1 MAAIDVNDFTIDYV
15 NKLIRYDGAET
26 TPHPLA
32 DMLSVN
38 ALYSHLQDTFDELN
52 QMDNP
57 VPMSAQTPTAYT
69 LINGW
74 YIDEMS
80 VQTLKGGAIQTNGWN
95 GEVAVLLV
103 NSITTQAQASD
114 IGKTVEDDA
123 SGIGELLHYE
133 AISGTEAKWWIRTD
147 QTVTTGS
154 TMTIASSSADGNANG
169 GSSTG
174 ENLWTNL
181 YTLGTLFGTPT
192 LYMVRDDVRMSEWG
206 TPTTQ
211 WWDTGHIDILVLIK
225 EAGVELGDDLTTSDT
240 GFVQVYNRTWT
251 HLWDWFEID
260 LGPGG
265 RQAVPLATA
274 NDLNNQTA
282 EGTVATWTDV
292 VISTAGPYSKDI
304 GDGGGAVNYD
314 YSINCGGRPL
324 DEVYERL
331 KWVVRDGNTT
341 DLDGM
346 DGEQYV
352 TVVGQEG
359 TYAPIKAAPIGS
371 FAGGT
376 FFGARGIWI
385 ENMAGGDSE
394 NYQLIDSAGTTR
406 NPPSQAPI
414 TVGGLV
420 WAGGVGDRVLVA
432 KSTGEGLT
440 TIDKSQ
446 FTVSGTINSGDDKVY
461 ITTSFPADTP
471 ASGIIRVL
479 DTGVSEERYTFSA
492 WGANRVF
499 LDSVTSKQYDGP
511 TDTAYVP
518 YIDKETVSGTTSIL
532 QSLTYDSN
540 RYLVARVR
548 QYGIIPFE
556 TTAELVTGGIT
567 ITAIRTTDS
576 IVS

>member
-1 MAAIDVNDFTIDYV
+1 MAAIVTGDYTIDYV

-32 DMLSVN
+32 DMLATN
-38 ALYSHLQDTFDELN
+38 ALYSFLQNTFDELN

-74 YIDEMS
+74 YMDEMTI
-80 VQTLKGGAIQTNGWN
+80 QTLKGGAIETNGWN

-103 NSITTQAQASD
+103 DTITTHAQASD
-114 IGKTVEDDA
+114 IGLTVEDDA

-133 AISGTEAKWWIRTD
+133 EIDATNAKWWIRTTD
-147 QTVTTGS
+147 VVVTGS
-154 TMTIASSSADGNANG
+154 TMTIDTSSADGSANG
-169 GSSTG
+169 GSATG
-174 ENLWTNL
+174 ENKWTNL

-192 LYMVRDDVRMSEWG
+192 LYLVRDDVRMSEWG

-211 WWDTGHIDILVLIK
+211 WWDTGQIDILVLIQ
-225 EAGVELGDDLTTSDT
+225 EAGVELGDNLTTTDT

-260 LGPGG
+260 LGVGG
-265 RQAVPLATA
+265 RQAVPLSTA

-282 EGTVATWTDV
+282 EGTVTTWSDV
-292 VISTAGPYSKDI
+292 VISVAGPYSEDI
-304 GDGGGAVNYD
+304 GDGGGSVNYD
-314 YSINCGGRPL
+314 YSVNCGGRPL

-341 DLDGM
+341 ALDGM

-359 TYAPIKAAPIGS
+359 TYSPIKAAPLGS

-385 ENMAGGDSE
+385 YNMAGADSE
-394 NYQLIDSAGTTR
+394 NYQLVDSAGATR

-414 TVGGLV
+414 VVGGVV

-440 TIDKSQ
+440 AINKAQ
-446 FTVSGTINSGDDKVY
+446 FTVSGAIGSGDDKVY

-471 ASGIIRVL
+471 ASGVIRVL
-479 DTGVSEERYTFSA
+479 DTGVSEERYTYSA
-492 WGANRVF
+492 WGTNRVF
-499 LDSVTSKQYDGP
+499 LDSVTSKAYAGP

-518 YIDKETVSGTTSIL
+518 YIDKETISGATSIV
-532 QSLTYDSN
+532 QALTYDTN

-567 ITAIRTTDS
+567 ITAIRTTDT

>member
-1 MAAIDVNDFTIDYV
+1 MPAISTGDFTIDYV

-32 DMLSVN
+32 DLLSVN
-38 ALYSHLQDTFDELN
+38 ALYSFLQDTFDELN

-95 GEVAVLLV
+95 SEVTILLV
-103 NSITTQAQASD
+103 DGISTHAQASD
-114 IGKTVEDDA
+114 IGLTVNDDA
-123 SGIGELLHYE
+123 SPVGELLHYE
-133 AISGTEAKWWIRTD
+133 EIDATNAKWWIRTSD
-147 QTVTTGS
+147 VIGDGS
-154 TMTIASSSADGNANG
+154 TMTVDTSSADGAANG
-169 GSSTG
+169 ASETG

-181 YTLGTLFGTPT
+181 YTLGTLYGTPT

-225 EAGVELGDDLTTSDT
+225 EAGTELGDNFTTTDT
-240 GFVQVYNRTWT
+240 GFVQDYDRLWT
-251 HLWDWFEID
+251 NLWDWFEID

-274 NDLNNQTA
+274 DDLNNATA

-292 VISTAGPYSKDI
+292 VISVAGPYSKDI

-331 KWVVRDGNTT
+331 KWVVRDGETT
-341 DLDGM
+341 QLDSM

-359 TYAPIKAAPIGS
+359 TYSPIKAAPLGS

-385 ENMAGGDSE
+385 ENMAGVDSE
-394 NYQLIDSAGTTR
+394 NYQLIDSAGSTR

-414 TVGGLV
+414 TVGGVV
-420 WAGGVGDRVLVA
+420 WAGGVGDRVIVA
-432 KSTGEGLT
+432 ESTGEGLT
-440 TIDKSQ
+440 AIDKVQ
-446 FTVSGTINSGDDKVY
+446 FTVSGAIGSGDDKVY

-471 ASGIIRVL
+471 ASGVIRVL
-479 DTGVSEERYTFSA
+479 DTGVSEERYTYSA
-492 WGANRVF
+492 WGTNRVF
-499 LDSVTSKQYDGP
+499 LDGVTSKAYAGP
-511 TDTAYVP
+511 TDTCYVP
-518 YIDKETVSGTTSIL
+518 YIDAETISGSTTIL
-532 QSLTYDSN
+532 QSLTYASN

-567 ITAIRTTDS
+567 ITAIRTTDT